1 MLRPLIMITLHF
13 PDSPDASNC
22 LATASGHS
30 FDAVLADAEE
40 SDADMSLSP
49 AGAF

>member
-1 MLRPLIMITLHF
+1 MVITRRF

-22 LATASGHS
+22 LATASGQS

-40 SDADMSLSP
+40 SETDASWHAAHLQLQ
-49 AGAF
+49 G

>member
-1 MLRPLIMITLHF
+1 MVINLRF
-13 PDSPDASNC
+13 PDSPDASNR

-40 SDADMSLSP
+40 LDADAS
-49 AGAF
+49 

>member
-1 MLRPLIMITLHF
+1 MVINLRF

-22 LATASGHS
+22 LAATSGHS

-40 SDADMSLSP
+40 SDADAS
-49 AGAF
+49 